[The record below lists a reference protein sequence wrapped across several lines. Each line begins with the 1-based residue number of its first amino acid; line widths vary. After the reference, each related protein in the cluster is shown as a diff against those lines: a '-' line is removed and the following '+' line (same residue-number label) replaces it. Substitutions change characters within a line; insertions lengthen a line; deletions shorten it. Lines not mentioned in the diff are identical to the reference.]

1 MAVLTEPYYRR
12 REPGPDAYAKDYWE
26 PKADP
31 DGVLRDRLAE
41 REQYLMDVAQELAF
55 VRSLEPGRVLDFGCG
70 LGWFLDA
77 LGDRWQR
84 VGTDSSIASNMFCA
98 EHYSWNVRFATHIC
112 PQTEGERFVNTD
124 FGTFDVVFCH
134 HVIEHMG
141 DPERFVRDVYEVTND
156 DGHFILGTP
165 DFDSPC
171 AKRFGANYRLLHDQT
186 HISLFSQD
194 GLLRLL
200 RDTGFTVDRVEY
212 PFPDRYATPEN
223 FARWHDTT
231 KISPP
236 WPGNFITAY
245 CRKV

>member
-1 MAVLTEPYYRR
+1 MAVLTEPYYAR
-12 REPGPDAYAKDYWE
+12 REPGPGAYDADYWE
-26 PKADP
+26 PKRDP

-55 VRSLEPGRVLDFGCG
+55 VRSLTPGRILDYGCG

-77 LGDRWQR
+77 LGDEWERLGAETSARALEFCSKHYRFR
-84 VGTDSSIASNMFCA
+84 VRTMQLFHDGNGID
-98 EHYSWNVRFATHIC
+98 
-112 PQTEGERFVNTD
+112 EGD
-124 FGTFDVVFCH
+124 FDVILCH
-134 HVIEHMG
+134 HVIEHLD
-141 DPERFVRDVYEVTND
+141 DPELLAQAAHCATKRG
-156 DGHFILGTP
+156 GHLIISTP
-165 DFDSPC
+165 DFESPC
-171 AKRFGANYRLLHDQT
+171 AKRFGANYRLLHDPT

-212 PFPDRYATPEN
+212 PFPDRYATAEN
-223 FARWHDTT
+223 FARWHDTS
-231 KISPP
+231 KVSPP

>member
-1 MAVLTEPYYRR
+1 MTTSLTTNAPYYRR
-12 REPGPDAYAKDYWE
+12 REPGPDAYTQDYWA

-31 DGVLRDRLAE
+31 DGVLRDRDCE
-41 REQYLMDVAQELAF
+41 EHQYLSDVSQELEF
-55 VRSLEPGRVLDFGCG
+55 VRSLGPCRILDFGCG
-70 LGWFLDA
+70 QAWFLGA
-77 LGDRWQR
+77 LGSAWDRYGIETSELALRRCRQR
-84 VGTDSSIASNMFCA
+84 YGVHISIQRKFSEFEGHACA
-98 EHYSWNVRFATHIC
+98 
-112 PQTEGERFVNTD
+112 
-124 FGTFDVVFCH
+124 FDVVVCH
-134 HVIEHMG
+134 HVIEHLRT
-141 DPERFVRDVYEVTND
+141 PERWLHEFHERMQYGGDLV
-156 DGHFILGTP
+156 ISTP

-223 FARWHDTT
+223 FARWHDTSKT
-231 KISPP
+231 SPP